1 MLIAHLPAGY
11 VCTRMLLSQTG
22 ATVSEVDRKIWF
34 LAGMAAS
41 VLPDT
46 DVVFYYLRY
55 FLTGERWPSHHA
67 YVTHTPFF
75 WLVILT
81 ALWIASRWFGQR
93 RLRGAIGIAGVNLL
107 LHFLLD
113 SIPNTIKWLYPF
125 SDRTFGLFVVTIHS
139 GWWVWDRLFNWT
151 FGLELLIV
159 AIGLYAV
166 IKDVWP
172 APGCIRGVLS
182 TLNRA
187 KRE

>member
-11 VCTRMLLSQTG
+11 VCTRLVLSQT
-22 ATVSEVDRKIWF
+22 ATPVSEADRKIWF

-46 DVVFYYLRY
+46 DVAFYYLRY
-55 FLTGERWPSHHA
+55 YLTGQWWPPHHA
-67 YVTHTPFF
+67 YVSHTPFF

-81 ALWIASRWFGQR
+81 ALWIASRWVGQR

-113 SIPNTIKWLYPF
+113 SIPTKVKWLYPF
-125 SDRTFGLFVVTIHS
+125 SNRAFGVFVVTIRS
-139 GWWVWDRLFNWT
+139 DWWVWDRLFNWT

-159 AIGLYAV
+159 ALGLYAV

-172 APGCIRGVLS
+172 APGCIHGALS
-182 TLNRA
+182 ALNRVGG
-187 KRE
+187 E